1 MLGALY
7 INKANLAVATP
18 DHTFF
23 FLFLCCHFTLILY
36 AIPNALF
43 CYITDP

>member
-7 INKANLAVATP
+7 IDEANLAAATP

-23 FLFLCCHFTLILY
+23 FLFLCCHFTFILY

-43 CYITDP
+43 CYITGP